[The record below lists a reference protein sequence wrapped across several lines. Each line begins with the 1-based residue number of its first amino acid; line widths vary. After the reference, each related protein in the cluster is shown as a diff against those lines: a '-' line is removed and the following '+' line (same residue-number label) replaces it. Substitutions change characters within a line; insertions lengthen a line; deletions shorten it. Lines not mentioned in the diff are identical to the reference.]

1 MRCARRR
8 SLLFCCIKHGKNPV
22 AKLTSRQRH
31 YRRRDFPCSAHFSF
45 DPATLTPG
53 VCPFAGTPGLQPRK
67 AFGVN
72 RNLGSMKTTTF
83 LILLTTSLLIRNQI
97 AADSDEYGAASARLS
112 LGEVTRVVLESNPAI
127 KEAEN
132 RWQAAIHRV
141 RQANAWDDPRIA
153 GESRVHRYVDVPP
166 NAFMDQTL
174 GIEQLIPVTG
184 KNLVR
189 GRIAGAEAS
198 STFEEARRIQLDV
211 IAKARATYFQLANA
225 YDQLDINSKNLT
237 SLKQIADI
245 SRSRYEAGL
254 ESAANVLVA
263 ETDYSKLQEARRDLE
278 RNLSDEQSQ
287 LNTLMNRD
295 AFAPISMPAA
305 ATIDHALLSKSR
317 LQAITLAQRP
327 EVQMA
332 RAKINGEK
340 SKLQL
345 AHRAWIP
352 DPAITIKGQRYNE
365 AAEAVSE
372 LDAGLSFTIPWVNPA
387 KYSAGVREA
396 RANLAAADQG
406 LEREQKDAL
415 RLLRDQLEKIET
427 FQHHVGLCGD
437 KLVPQAQQAFE
448 ATRLSYESGK
458 ATFLDWISAQRNL
471 RDIEAMGREHLAHY
485 QMAVAELEA
494 VIGSDLYAARPVL
507 SKGGK

>member
-1 MRCARRR
+1 
-8 SLLFCCIKHGKNPV
+8 
-22 AKLTSRQRH
+22 
-31 YRRRDFPCSAHFSF
+31 
-45 DPATLTPG
+45 
-53 VCPFAGTPGLQPRK
+53 
-67 AFGVN
+67 
-72 RNLGSMKTTTF
+72 MKTTTF
-83 LILLTTSLLIRNQI
+83 LFLLTTSLAIRNQI
-97 AADSDEYGAASARLS
+97 AADGGEYGAASSRLS
-112 LGEVTRVVLESNPAI
+112 LGEVTRAVLENNPAI
-127 KEAEN
+127 KEAES

-153 GESRVHRYVDVPP
+153 GESRVRRFVDIPP

-174 GIEQLIPVTG
+174 AIEQLIPITG

-189 GRIAGAEAS
+189 GRIAGAEAFS
-198 STFEEARRIQLDV
+198 AFEEARRTQLDV
-211 IAKARATYFQLANA
+211 IAKARGAYFQLANA

-245 SRSRYEAGL
+245 SRSRYETGL

-278 RNLSDEQSQ
+278 RNLSDAQSQ

-295 AFAPISMPAA
+295 AFAPIGSPVA
-305 ATIDHALLSKSR
+305 ATVNHAHLSVSR

-327 EVQMA
+327 EVQIA
-332 RAKINGEK
+332 RAKIDGEK
-340 SKLQL
+340 SKVQL
-345 AHRAWIP
+345 ARRAWIP
-352 DPAITIKGQRYNE
+352 DPALMVKGQRYND

-372 LDAGLSFTIPWVNPA
+372 LDAGLSFTIPWVNPG
-387 KYSAGVREA
+387 KYAAGVREA
-396 RANLAAADQG
+396 RANLAAVEQG
-406 LEREQKDAL
+406 LEREQKEAS
-415 RLLRDQLEKIET
+415 RLLRDQLAKIET
-427 FQHHVGLCGD
+427 FHHHVELFRD

-448 ATRLSYESGK
+448 ATQLSYESGK

-494 VIGSDLYAARPVL
+494 VIGADIYSPAQAL
-507 SKGGK
+507 SKRRKSP

>member
-1 MRCARRR
+1 
-8 SLLFCCIKHGKNPV
+8 
-22 AKLTSRQRH
+22 
-31 YRRRDFPCSAHFSF
+31 
-45 DPATLTPG
+45 
-53 VCPFAGTPGLQPRK
+53 
-67 AFGVN
+67 
-72 RNLGSMKTTTF
+72 MKTTT
-83 LILLTTSLLIRNQI
+83 LSILLATFLLLRSQI
-97 AADSDEYGAASARLS
+97 AADGGEYGAASSRLS
-112 LGEVTRVVLESNPAI
+112 LGEVTRAVLENNPAI
-127 KEAEN
+127 KEAES

-153 GESRVHRYVDVPP
+153 GESRVHRYADVPP

-174 GIEQLIPVTG
+174 AIEQLIPITG

-189 GRIAGAEAS
+189 GRIASAEALS
-198 STFEEARRIQLDV
+198 ALEEMRRTQLDV

-225 YDQLDINSKNLT
+225 YDQLEINSKNLT
-237 SLKQIADI
+237 SLKQIADV
-245 SRSRYEAGL
+245 SRSRYETGL

-278 RNLSDEQSQ
+278 RNLSDAQSQ

-295 AFAPISMPAA
+295 AFAPLGAPVT
-305 ATIDHALLSKSR
+305 ATVNHAHLSASR
-317 LQAITLAQRP
+317 LHAITLAQRP

-332 RAKINGEK
+332 RAKIDGEK

-352 DPAITIKGQRYNE
+352 DPAISIKGQRYND
-365 AAEAVSE
+365 AAETVSE
-372 LDAGLSFTIPWVNPA
+372 LDAGVLFTVPWVNPS

-396 RANLAAADQG
+396 RANLAAAEQG
-406 LEREQKDAL
+406 LEREQKEAL
-415 RLLRDQLEKIET
+415 RLLRDQLAKIET
-427 FQHHVGLCGD
+427 FHHHVELFRD
-437 KLVPQAQQAFE
+437 KLVPQAQQASE
-448 ATRLSYESGK
+448 ATQLSYESGK

-494 VIGSDLYAARPVL
+494 VIGADIYSPVQAL
-507 SKGGK
+507 SKRRKSP

>member
-1 MRCARRR
+1 
-8 SLLFCCIKHGKNPV
+8 
-22 AKLTSRQRH
+22 
-31 YRRRDFPCSAHFSF
+31 
-45 DPATLTPG
+45 
-53 VCPFAGTPGLQPRK
+53 
-67 AFGVN
+67 
-72 RNLGSMKTTTF
+72 MKTTT
-83 LILLTTSLLIRNQI
+83 LSILLATSLLFRTPI
-97 AADSDEYGAASARLS
+97 AADGGEDGAVSPRLS
-112 LGEVTRVVLESNPAI
+112 LAEVTRRVLENNPAI

-132 RWQAAIHRV
+132 RWSAAIQRV
-141 RQANAWDDPRIA
+141 RQAYAWDDPRVA
-153 GESRVHRYVDVPP
+153 GESRVRRFVDVPP

-174 GIEQLIPVTG
+174 GIEQLIPITG

-189 GRIAGAEAS
+189 GRVAAAEAFS
-198 STFEEARRIQLDV
+198 ALQQARRAQLNV

-225 YDQLDINSKNLT
+225 YDQLEINNKNLT

-254 ESAANVLVA
+254 ETAANALIA
-263 ETDYSKLQEARRDLE
+263 ETDYSKLQETRRDLE
-278 RNLSDEQSQ
+278 RNLSDAQSQ
-287 LNTLMNRD
+287 LNTVMNRD
-295 AFAPISMPAA
+295 AFAPLGPPVGAAISEAA
-305 ATIDHALLSKSR
+305 LSTSR
-317 LQAITLAQRP
+317 LHAITLAQRP

-332 RAKINGEK
+332 RAKIDSEK

-352 DPAITIKGQRYNE
+352 DPAVNIKGQRYND

-372 LDAGLSFTIPWVNPA
+372 LDAGVSFTIPWVNPS

-396 RANLAAADQG
+396 RANLAAAEQG
-406 LEREQKDAL
+406 FEREQREAL
-415 RLLRDQLEKIET
+415 RLLRDQLAKIET
-427 FQHHVGLCGD
+427 FHHHVELFGD

-485 QMAVAELEA
+485 QMAIAELEA
-494 VIGSDLYAARPVL
+494 VIGADVYSPAPAL